1 MSRWFRIAEAEEE
14 NKWALGIDTQFGT
27 QFICQ
32 ITEESVTLGS
42 KEKAIKFSTP
52 EEAYEFAKKYNNIHI
67 YDENDPADD
76 TRHSF
81 GAFLI

>member
-1 MSRWFRIAEAEEE
+1 M
-14 NKWALGIDTQFGT
+14 
-27 QFICQ
+27 
-32 ITEESVTLGS
+32 TL

-52 EEAYEFAKKYNNIHI
+52 EETYEFAKKYNNIHI

-81 GAFLI
+81 SAVLI